1 MPENVWQNV
10 TGDSEQSNDY
20 EDTGEQVCE
29 HPQCNDNEAFSENI
43 DIT

>member
-1 MPENVWQNV
+1 MPENVCQHV
-10 TGDSEQSNDY
+10 TGCSEQSNEY

-29 HPQCNDNEAFSENI
+29 HSEWNDNEAFYEDI